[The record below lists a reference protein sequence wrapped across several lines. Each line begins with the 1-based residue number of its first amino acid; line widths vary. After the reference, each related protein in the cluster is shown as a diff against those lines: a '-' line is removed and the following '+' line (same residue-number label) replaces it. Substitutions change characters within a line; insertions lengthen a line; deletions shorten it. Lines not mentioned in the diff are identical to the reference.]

1 MVPSAFVF
9 LERLPL
15 NANGKIDRQALAALP
30 LEAPAPS
37 QPSGAPRTETEKT
50 VAAIWAELLRV
61 EHVGVDDDVFDLGA
75 QSLMAMK
82 ALARIRDAFQVNLS
96 LRNLFEHPTV
106 AGLAGAIDGLTWVA
120 RPKAAQGAREEIA
133 L

>member
-1 MVPSAFVF
+1 MLFRS
-9 LERLPL
+9 
-15 NANGKIDRQALAALP
+15 
-30 LEAPAPS
+30 
-37 QPSGAPRTETEKT
+37 
-50 VAAIWAELLRV
+50 
-61 EHVGVDDDVFDLGA
+61 HVGVDDDVFDLGA

-106 AGLAGAIDGLTWVA
+106 AGLAGAIDGLAWVA
-120 RPKAAQGAREEIA
+120 RPKAAQGEREEIA